1 MSQLRISHFQDASQ
15 IVEKFCRLGFTQA
28 SAATKAKIFAR
39 AADALT
45 SAGLDG
51 ETEVKALF
59 VPGRVEV
66 LGKHTD
72 YAGGRSLLAATDR
85 GFAMLA
91 AGRDDLKCSVHAAL
105 AAESC
110 QFEICPDLAPVA
122 GDWTNYPMTVARRIA
137 RNFPTGLRG
146 VDIAFGSDLPI
157 ASGMSSSSAFMVAT
171 FGAISAVNNLDQR
184 SEYKANIDSAEQLAG
199 YLGTVENGQT
209 FGALAGDKGVGTF
222 GGSQDHTAMLC
233 CQAGRL
239 SQYSFSPVV
248 FERSIE
254 LPENFVFAIASSG
267 VAAEKTGSAM
277 DKFNLA
283 SASAAEIARIWRDA
297 TGRDDPHLGSAIHSS
312 AQAAEKI
319 RELLSDQTLSDRFE
333 HFYNESELIIPAA
346 SDALAAGKLD
356 EFGRLV
362 DQSQA
367 GAEQLLGNQIPET
380 IFLARSAREFGAI
393 AASAFG
399 AGFGGSVWSL
409 IPQADADHFMDEW
422 SASYKA
428 QFPDPAQ
435 SAAFFTC
442 SPGPAAFEF

>member
-1 MSQLRISHFQDASQ
+1 MSQLRISHFQDTSQ

-28 SAATKAKIFAR
+28 SAAAKAELFTR
-39 AADALT
+39 SADALR
-45 SAGLDG
+45 SAGLDVD
-51 ETEVKALF
+51 TEVKALF

-91 AGRDDLKCSVHAAL
+91 VPRDDLRCSVHAAL
-105 AAESC
+105 AGESC
-110 QFEICPDLAPVA
+110 QFEIDPDLVPIA
-122 GDWTNYPMTVARRIA
+122 GGWTNYPMTVARRIA

-146 VDIAFGSDLPI
+146 ADLAFGSDLPI
-157 ASGMSSSSAFMVAT
+157 AAGMSSSSAFMVAT
-171 FGAISAVNNLDQR
+171 FLAISAVNNLDQR
-184 SEYKANIDSAEQLAG
+184 SEYKANIDSAGQLAG
-199 YLGTVENGQT
+199 YLGTVENGQS
-209 FGALAGDKGVGTF
+209 FAALAGDKGVGTF

-239 SQYSFSPVV
+239 SQYSFSPVI

-277 DKFNLA
+277 DKFNRA
-283 SASAAEIARIWRDA
+283 SAAAAEIARIWRDA
-297 TGRDDPHLGSAIHSS
+297 TGRDDPHLGAAIHSS
-312 AQAAEKI
+312 AQAAQQI
-319 RELLSDQTLSDRFE
+319 RSLLDEQTLSDRFE
-333 HFYNESELIIPAA
+333 HFYSESELIIPAA
-346 SDALAAGKLD
+346 SDALTAGELD

-367 GAEQLLGNQIPET
+367 GAEELLGNQIPET
-380 IFLARSAREFGAI
+380 IFLARSASECGAI

-399 AGFGGSVWSL
+399 AGFGGSVWAL
-409 IPQADADHFMDEW
+409 TPQADADHFMDEW
-422 SASYKA
+422 SARYKA
-428 QFPDPAQ
+428 QFPGPAQ

-442 SPGPAAFEF
+442 RPGPAAFEF